1 MATAIVD
8 GITTRYEVRGD
19 GLPLLLFSPGG
30 FNGQLENWSSFG
42 IYQRLNLLEH
52 LERRFTCIAFDKRE
66 SGRSSGRFEQ
76 IAWRDYAVQ
85 GAGLLDHL
93 QIERAHLMGG
103 CIGCSIAVNAA
114 AAYPE
119 RVVSMV
125 LYSPAGGAAY
135 KATQLGRFADHLAF
149 VAEEGLDGVVGLARD
164 SDATFAQD
172 PRVGPW
178 VSVLR
183 IDRSFADDYAR
194 LDPERYRETVD
205 EMGRTLFDLDTIPGA
220 AADML
225 AGLDIPALVVPGNDA
240 NHATSAALYLA
251 DFLPR
256 AQYWAAMPEE
266 QTDETAPQRVLE
278 FLLQQ

>member
-8 GITTRYEVRGD
+8 GITTRYEVTGD
-19 GLPLLLFSPGG
+19 GPPLLLFSPGG
-30 FNGQLENWSSFG
+30 FNGQLENWTSFG
-42 IYQRLNLLEH
+42 VYQRLNLLEH

-66 SGRSSGRFEQ
+66 SGRSSGRFER
-76 IAWRDYAVQ
+76 ITWRDYAVQ

-135 KATQLGRFADHLAF
+135 RATQNGRFADHLAF
-149 VAEEGLDGVVGLARD
+149 VAEEGLDGVVALARD

-183 IDRSFADDYAR
+183 IDRSFAEDYAR
-194 LDPERYRETVD
+194 LDPERYHATVD
-205 EMGRTLFDLDTIPGA
+205 EMGRVLFDRDTVPGA
-220 AADML
+220 AADLL
-225 AGLDIPALVVPGNDA
+225 AALDIPALVVPGNDA

-251 DFLPR
+251 DCLPR
-256 AQYWAAMPEE
+256 AQYWDVMPEE

-278 FLLQQ
+278 FLEQ